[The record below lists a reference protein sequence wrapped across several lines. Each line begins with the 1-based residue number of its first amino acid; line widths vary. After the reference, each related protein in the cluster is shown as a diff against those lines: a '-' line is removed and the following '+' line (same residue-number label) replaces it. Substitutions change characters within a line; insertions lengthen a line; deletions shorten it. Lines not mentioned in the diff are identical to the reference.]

1 MRGEARSKGD
11 GTVRRTVTAMTMG
24 IALGLALL
32 APLMPGPQTRP
43 GGSSRP
49 FTGVTASPPVV
60 DERSGAVFVGTQRFV
75 NGRTVGGGVV
85 RLFDGRTGMLL
96 HSVRLRD
103 HYPTALAADAA
114 LGRLVVATAGC
125 GPAGGGFGCA
135 SEPAA
140 LAVLDARTGSVLH
153 RLAVSPPAPPAPLS
167 YTSGRMAVDGRT
179 HRAFLARPG
188 SVVSLGLTGRFVAT
202 AAPVPGYAYAPI
214 IDGSIGRVVISSGA
228 YDPNTGRT
236 SSSLGGLD
244 AATGQVLYRV
254 TSHGSQR
261 NNTVSQVLGPAAV
274 DTRRRRALAIGVNP
288 GMGAPPV
295 ATIYTL
301 DVRRGTVSG
310 PVLLEPRNPDAWP
323 GPPLADERTGHTF
336 IGVVASSSTVGQ
348 DDVYALD
355 TTTGHVR
362 GHTSVAPG
370 PPYLG
375 PPLLSNDPMAGR
387 VIAVTLAEAGRPGHL
402 TLLDAQSRAVLRI
415 ETLAV
420 TPGVL
425 SVVPQTGRVFVFSQ
439 DDSAVQV
446 LDSTT
451 GATVARVALGTP
463 LTRGL
468 SSLTATIDAR
478 TGRVF
483 VVHHLDTLLSVLDAR
498 TGRVLRTTPL

>member
-32 APLMPGPQTRP
+32 APLPPAHVYPGSP
-43 GGSSRP
+43 GP
-49 FTGVTASPPVV
+49 FTGVVAAPPAV
-60 DERSGAVFVGTQRFV
+60 DERNGVVFVGTQRIV
-75 NGRTVGGGVV
+75 NNRAIGGGVV
-85 RLFDGRTGMLL
+85 RLFDGRTGTLL
-96 HSVRLRD
+96 HSVRLRG

-114 LGRLVVATAGC
+114 LGRLVLATAGC
-125 GPAGGGFGCA
+125 EPAGGGFGCA

-140 LAVLDARTGSVLH
+140 LAVLDARTGRVLH
-153 RLAVSPPAPPAPLS
+153 RLVVSPPAPPAPSS
-167 YTSGRMAVDGRT
+167 YTSGRLAVDGRT

-188 SVVSLGLTGRFVAT
+188 SVVSLSLMGRFVAT
-202 AAPVPGYAYAPI
+202 MAPVPGYAYAPI
-214 IDGSIGRVVISSGA
+214 IDGSIDRVVVSSGA
-228 YDPNTGRT
+228 YDPNTERI
-236 SSSLGGLD
+236 SSSLSGLD
-244 AATGQVLYRV
+244 AATGRVLYRV

-261 NNTVSQVLGPAAV
+261 DNTVFQVLGPAAV
-274 DTRRRRALAIGVNP
+274 DTRRRRALAIGANP

-301 DVRRGTVSG
+301 DVRRGMVSG

-323 GPPLADERTGHTF
+323 GLPLADERTGHTF

-355 TTTGHVR
+355 TTTGYVL
-362 GHTSVAPG
+362 GHTPVTPG
-370 PPYLG
+370 LPYLG
-375 PPLLSNDPMAGR
+375 PPLLGDDPMAGR

-402 TLLDAQSRAVLRI
+402 TLLDAQSRAVLRT
-415 ETLAV
+415 EALSV

-425 SVVPQTGRVFVFSQ
+425 SVASQSGRVFVFSQ

-446 LDSTT
+446 LDSAT
-451 GATVARVALGTP
+451 GAPVARVTLGKP

-498 TGRVLRTTPL
+498 TGRVLRTTSLAT